1 MFAYY
6 AARVFRRLDAFGDL
20 PTDEL
25 VSLEWTYFEALEHSE
40 RPARNLDEALAT
52 DPKFFMMLMKAM
64 YLPSDGVSDSVD
76 GLTEEQAESIA
87 SHAFSVLSHWR
98 RVPGSDASGAID
110 GAKLQAWVLDVR
122 RLASEAR
129 RSDIVDVKIG
139 EILSAAR
146 RVDGQAWPPE
156 PVRDV
161 IDNLRSRPLE
171 SGFVTGLYNRRGVT
185 MRMPT
190 DGGEQERDLA
200 AKYRLDAKAVAL
212 SWPRTSAVLDRIA
225 ASYDQDAAREDLSA
239 EVNDW

>member
-1 MFAYY
+1 
-6 AARVFRRLDAFGDL
+6 
-20 PTDEL
+20 
-25 VSLEWTYFEALEHSE
+25 
-40 RPARNLDEALAT
+40 
-52 DPKFFMMLMKAM
+52 MMLMKAM